1 MALLVFPLLV
11 EVDAIAI
18 GELDGLHHLAGLC
31 FHEGNNADYAL
42 GSFFVDNVYLYK
54 ATSTSLEDTQI
65 QTTSQKIIRDGVL
78 YIIRNGV
85 TYDVMGRVIR

>member
-1 MALLVFPLLV
+1 MDLTRKDLTKIVQV
-11 EVDAIAI
+11 KMINYYE
-18 GELDGLHHLAGLC
+18 
-31 FHEGNNADYAL
+31 L

-54 ATSTSLEDTQI
+54 ATSTSLENTQI